1 MKGIFISFEGIDGC
15 GKSTQINLLA
25 KYFAIQKKSFVK
37 TEEPGGTEGANEIR
51 KILLRENNFQWSV
64 ESEAL
69 LFMAARND
77 HVEKI
82 IKPAIEENKIV
93 ICDRFMDS
101 TIVYQGMR
109 SPQAKN
115 LSLMLFELIGINPDI
130 TFLIDMDPEIALN
143 RALNR
148 ANDEDRFENYGIS
161 FQRQLR
167 QNFLD
172 VANKHSDRIKII
184 DGNRSPQQVAAQII
198 ESVET
203 LVKRYDR
210 KRNSRVYR
218 AVKWG

>member
-1 MKGIFISFEGIDGC
+1 MKGFFISFEGIDGC

-25 KYFAIQKKSFVK
+25 KYFAKQNKSYVK

-77 HVEKI
+77 HVEKV
-82 IKPAIEENKIV
+82 IKPAIEDNKIV

-109 SPQAKN
+109 SPQAKK
-115 LSLMLFELIGINPDI
+115 LSLILFELIGINPDI
-130 TFLIDMDPEIALN
+130 TFLIDMDPEIALD

-148 ANDEDRFENYGIS
+148 ATNEDRFENYGIN

-172 VANKHSDRIKII
+172 IAKKHSDRIKII
-184 DGNRSPQQVAAQII
+184 DGNLSPQQVAAQII
-198 ESVET
+198 ENIET
-203 LVKRYDR
+203 LAK
-210 KRNSRVYR
+210 
-218 AVKWG
+218 

>member
-25 KYFAIQKKSFVK
+25 KYFAKQKKSFVK

-82 IKPAIEENKIV
+82 IKPAIEDNKIV
-93 ICDRFMDS
+93 ICDRVMDS

-130 TFLIDMDPEIALN
+130 TFLIDMDPEIALS
-143 RALNR
+143 RALSR
-148 ANDEDRFENYGIS
+148 KTDEERFENYGIN
-161 FQRQLR
+161 FQYKLR
-167 QNFLD
+167 KNFLD
-172 VANKHSDRIKII
+172 IANKYNQRIKII
-184 DGNRSPQQVAAQII
+184 NGDQSRETIASQII
-198 ESVET
+198 ETITEV
-203 LVKRYDR
+203 VP
-210 KRNSRVYR
+210 
-218 AVKWG
+218 

>member
-25 KYFAIQKKSFVK
+25 KHFAKQKKSFIK
-37 TEEPGGTEGANEIR
+37 TEEPGGTGGANEIR
-51 KILLRENNFQWSV
+51 KILLRENSFQWSV

-82 IKPAIEENKIV
+82 IKPAIEDNKIV

-115 LSLMLFELIGINPDI
+115 LSIMLFELIGINPDI

-203 LVKRYDR
+203 LVK
-210 KRNSRVYR
+210 
-218 AVKWG
+218 

>member
-1 MKGIFISFEGIDGC
+1 MKGFFISFEGIDGC

-25 KYFAIQKKSFVK
+25 KYFAKQKKSFVK

-64 ESEAL
+64 ETEAL

-77 HVEKI
+77 HVEKV
-82 IKPAIEENKIV
+82 IKPAIKDNKIV

-109 SPQAKN
+109 SPQAKK

-130 TFLIDMDPEIALN
+130 TFLIDMDPEIALE

-148 ANDEDRFENYGIS
+148 ATNEDRFENYGIN

-167 QNFLD
+167 HNFLD
-172 VANKHSDRIKII
+172 IANKHSDRIKII
-184 DGNRSPQQVAAQII
+184 DGNLSPQQVAAQII
-198 ESVET
+198 ESIQIPA
-203 LVKRYDR
+203 K
-210 KRNSRVYR
+210 
-218 AVKWG
+218 

>member
-25 KYFAIQKKSFVK
+25 KHFAKQKRSFVK

-51 KILLRENNFQWSV
+51 KILLRENSFQWSV

-77 HVEKI
+77 HVEKV
-82 IKPAIEENKIV
+82 IKPAIEDNKIV

-109 SPQAKN
+109 SPQAKK
-115 LSLMLFELIGINPDI
+115 LSLILFELIGISPDI
-130 TFLIDMDPEIALN
+130 TFLIDMDPEIALD

-148 ANDEDRFENYGIS
+148 ATDEDRFENYGIN

-172 VANKHSDRIKII
+172 IANKHSDRIKII
-184 DGNRSPQQVAAQII
+184 DGNRSPKEVAAQII
-198 ESVET
+198 KSIDT
-203 LVKRYDR
+203 LAK
-210 KRNSRVYR
+210 
-218 AVKWG
+218 